1 MRSLLRFK
9 IIRPRSDNLIKETL
23 LLIQATLEC
32 WRIDRL
38 LPDKVKIFMIT
49 RHQIYFQDS
58 GHMEALPSNSVDLV
72 VTSPPY
78 PMIEMW
84 DSMFTG
90 QDAEIAI
97 ALQKGDGLTAF
108 EKMHRVLDTVW
119 HEVWRILKTGG
130 TACINVGDAAR
141 TINRRFMLYPN
152 HSRILS
158 QFLKLGFHALPV
170 ILWRKQTNA
179 PNKFM
184 GSGMLPPSAYVT
196 LEHEYILILRKG
208 AKREFKLDAEKQNRR
223 ESAFFWEERN
233 AWFSDVWMDVKG
245 TSQNL
250 GNRAT
255 RLRSA
260 AFPFEVSYRLI
271 NMFSVKGDTVVDP
284 FLGIGTTMWAAMTAG
299 RNCIGYEI
307 ERGLRDEIDVI
318 KHTILPFA
326 NEKIKNRIRNHLGYL
341 DANIDSKGGFN
352 YRNAY
357 YNFPVK
363 TSQETEIFLNPL
375 MTIETIAKNSFEV
388 TYSDKP
394 HHLRVIDKHKH
405 KNPQTTSS
413 SPQKTKPSKKM
424 RRSFQRAL
432 W

>member
-1 MRSLLRFK
+1 
-9 IIRPRSDNLIKETL
+9 
-23 LLIQATLEC
+23 
-32 WRIDRL
+32 
-38 LPDKVKIFMIT
+38 MIT

-58 GHMEALPSNSVDLV
+58 KNMEALPSGTVDLV

-84 DSMFTG
+84 DSMFTN
-90 QDAEIAI
+90 QSLEIGK
-97 ALQKGDGLTAF
+97 ALEKGDGLAAF
-108 EKMHRVLDTVW
+108 EMMHLELDAVW
-119 HEVWRILKTGG
+119 QEAWRILKQGG
-130 TACINVGDAAR
+130 IACINVGDAAR
-141 TINRRFMLYPN
+141 TINSRFMLYPN
-152 HSRILS
+152 HARILN
-158 QFLKLGFHALPV
+158 QFLKLGFQALPA

-196 LEHEYILILRKG
+196 LEHEYILVLRKG
-208 AKREFKLDAEKQNRR
+208 PKREFQKTPEKQNRR

-233 AWFSDVWMDVKG
+233 AWFSDVWMDLKG
-245 TSQNL
+245 ASQNL
-250 GNRAT
+250 GERAA

-260 AFPFEVSYRLI
+260 AFPFDIPYRLI
-271 NMFSVKGDTVVDP
+271 NMFSVKRDVVVDP

-299 RNCIGYEI
+299 RNCVGYEI
-307 ERGLRDEIDVI
+307 EEGFRNEIDVI

-341 DANIDSKGGFN
+341 DSNIKSKGGFN
-352 YRNAY
+352 YKNAY

-363 TSQETEIFLNPL
+363 TRQETEILLKPL
-375 MTIETIAKNSFEV
+375 MTIETTGKNSFEV

-394 HHLRVIDKHKH
+394 PHSWVTDKHKPGIYQS
-405 KNPQTTSS
+405 KSSNPQK
-413 SPQKTKPSKKM
+413 KTPSKKK
-424 RRSFQRAL
+424 RRSVQRDL